1 MMGFVTEKREEIMSL
16 LQYAEWQLSRDVP
29 DFEARRNYDFEVH
42 LTENSIE
49 KLKNSWA
56 FVEDVTKRITF
67 AGKKVV
73 VDDKDYVAIVR
84 KIGRRV

>member
-29 DFEARRNYDFEVH
+29 DFEARLNYDFEVH
-42 LTENSIE
+42 LTDISIE

-56 FVEDVTKRITF
+56 FVEDETKKTTF

>member
-29 DFEARRNYDFEVH
+29 DFETRLNYDFEVH

-56 FVEDVTKRITF
+56 FVEDETKKTTF